1 MENRLS
7 EITEPITIL
16 IEKVREGDNSARDR
30 LWQIF
35 LPILKQKADAE
46 LRGNNVGAVMNP
58 SDLVQDA
65 AMILVRHE
73 SIGWNDRVHLYAF
86 AATVMR
92 HIIIDR
98 ARKYFGG
105 DKMPLPLDNIE
116 IHQTKFDPTVL
127 EIDELL
133 NQLAEIDRLKAR
145 VMESRYF
152 GGLTVDEIAQ
162 VTGLS
167 PTTVKRYTTFARA
180 FILSRL
186 GVATSSDE
194 C

>member
-105 DKMPLPLDNIE
+105 DKMPLPLDSIE

-145 VMESRYF
+145 VMELRYF

>member
-30 LWQIF
+30 LWHIF

-145 VMESRYF
+145 VMELRYF

-194 C
+194 S

>member
-145 VMESRYF
+145 VMELRYF